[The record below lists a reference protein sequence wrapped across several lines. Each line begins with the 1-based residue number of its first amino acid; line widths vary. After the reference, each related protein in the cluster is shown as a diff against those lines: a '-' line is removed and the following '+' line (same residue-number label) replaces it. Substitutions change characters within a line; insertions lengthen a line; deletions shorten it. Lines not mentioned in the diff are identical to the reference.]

1 MAESPQFIR
10 SEIAIPFPS
19 DDYQDIVVSSP
30 SSSQT
35 SKPQKLV
42 CPISFVLTDFHV
54 VLLYTDHITVLSLL
68 NYQTVYE
75 EYFESD
81 RFIDITKD
89 VRANTILMFNGRSI
103 FVFKVTNEQRHV
115 WALYLEKNEFDLAK
129 RYCYGNLA
137 NLDVVL
143 IKQAEL
149 LFGERRY
156 LDCAQIYAETQASFE
171 DVCLK
176 FMDINEY
183 DALMVYLNS
192 RLDKLGDGD
201 KTQTTMLVVWIV
213 ELYLTLMTRCSAT
226 EQQSRIRTYQMGLDA
241 FMKNPKVIE
250 CVSISNRTVIYDL
263 MASHGD
269 NYNLNTLTQ
278 LNADYESVLD
288 QYINQAK
295 YRDAVKLLSEQ
306 KKPALFYKYCPM
318 LMEVIASETVDA
330 IIGQGLRLTPLKLLP
345 TLVCQESEQQ
355 RIEIVRYLEF
365 CTTMLGCKEQ
375 ALHNFLLKLYAQ
387 RGDHKLMSYLGLQGE
402 DISDVP
408 YDVHYALR

>member
-1 MAESPQFIR
+1 M
-10 SEIAIPFPS
+10 
-19 DDYQDIVVSSP
+19 
-30 SSSQT
+30 
-35 SKPQKLV
+35 
-42 CPISFVLTDFHV
+42 VLTDFHV
-54 VLLYTDHITVLSLL
+54 ALLYTDHITVLSFL

-115 WALYLEKNEFDLAK
+115 WALYLEKNEFELAK

-156 LDCAQIYAETQASFE
+156 LDCAQVYSETQASFE
-171 DVCLK
+171 DVCLR

-201 KTQTTMLVVWIV
+201 QTQTTMLVVWIV
-213 ELYLTLMTRCSAT
+213 ELYLTLMARCSAA

-241 FMKNPKVIE
+241 FMKTPKVIE
-250 CVSISNRTVIYDL
+250 CVSISNRTVIYEL

-295 YRDAVKLLSEQ
+295 YRDAVRLLSEQ